1 MNKVLLCG
9 RLTAA
14 PEIRYS
20 ANNNQAIA
28 HYTIAC
34 DRRFKREGEQS
45 ADFIRCVAFGKS
57 AEFAENYLNKGTK
70 IIVEGRIQTGSYTD
84 RDGKK
89 VYTTDVVVESQ
100 EFAESKS
107 ANQQYQQQNQ
117 NQQAQVPP
125 QPQKAD
131 NDGFM
136 QVPDAIDEDLPFN

>member
-9 RLTAA
+9 RLTAD

-20 ANNNQAIA
+20 ANNNQAVA

-89 VYTTDVVVESQ
+89 VYTTEVVVESQ

>member
-1 MNKVLLCG
+1 MNRVILMG

-20 ANNNQAIA
+20 ANNNQPVA

-70 IIVEGRIQTGSYTD
+70 IIVEGRIQTGSYTGK
-84 RDGKK
+84 DGKK
-89 VYTTDVVVESQ
+89 VYTTEVIVESQ

-107 ANQQYQQQNQ
+107 ANRQYQQQSQ

-125 QPQKAD
+125 QPQQED

>member
-1 MNKVLLCG
+1 MNKWIGCG
-9 RLTAA
+9 RLTAD

-20 ANNNQAIA
+20 ANNNQAVA

-70 IIVEGRIQTGSYTD
+70 IIVEGRIQTGSYTGK
-84 RDGKK
+84 DGKK
-89 VYTTDVVVESQ
+89 VYTTEVVVESQ

-107 ANQQYQQQNQ
+107 ANQQYQQQTQ
-117 NQQAQVPP
+117 TKP

-136 QVPDAIDEDLPFN
+136 QVPDAIQEELPFN